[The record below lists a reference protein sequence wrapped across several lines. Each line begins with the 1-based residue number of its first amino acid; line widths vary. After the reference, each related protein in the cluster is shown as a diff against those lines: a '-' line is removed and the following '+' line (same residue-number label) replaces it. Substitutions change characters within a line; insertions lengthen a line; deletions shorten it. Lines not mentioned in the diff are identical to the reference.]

1 MKLKQRF
8 SLIAAL
14 CGIELLIL
22 TSLTMVGADFIQRLQ
37 NFQFNEQ
44 ECQYSLVDMV
54 NFLNQ
59 TIYWSS
65 DTAQA
70 NTVWKSK
77 VVTANKKFH
86 ALNDNSVTKICSAK
100 FKEEIQ
106 NANNI
111 WVKVLTLVNPFNG
124 QIEALS
130 EVQLTDD
137 ESRYI
142 SRYGIKAGAKHFTNS
157 ENVQSLLDRTMLME
171 SNMKDLIRY
180 SNELQEK
187 MAEVNEMLKDIV
199 AHWQILYRV
208 MVFALGLVFVGLM
221 FLSILSGTNKIIRG
235 IKRLRDMSSLLS
247 EKDFTTQIT
256 PQGSNEMQALMG
268 NMNSMVNEI
277 NKFFIVVKKTAAKA
291 ISSGYSINDSS
302 SSTAAATNEI
312 NLNIENITDE
322 FEKINESLSRAVN
335 AVNEINVQVKTLVND
350 NENQTTAIEESTAAV
365 NAMAVAIETIRCNAI
380 ERSKAAEE
388 MRQYVA
394 DGDEKIAATNKIL
407 AEVMGQLDKI
417 REIVTIINTVSA
429 QTNLLSMNAAIESAH
444 AGEFGKGFAVV
455 AEEIR
460 GLAVSTASNAKK
472 ITESI
477 KATIESVTEANRTSV
492 LASEAFAKVSN
503 QSVEMIKSFS
513 LITEDIEKINSRTD
527 EITQKTD
534 VTSATADKINE
545 YCENL
550 ASNQETVALEIKSI
564 SELFDKAVDEI
575 KEINIGTEEIV
586 KRMDAVGTLSK
597 ESYKNMTD
605 LENVLEEFKTTSD
618 DSEEIQN
625 EIDNNA
631 IENIIS
637 PELQAQLEADFN
649 GGGDGDSDVEFDPDT
664 VIEECEAVKEV
675 TPDKGEKSEAGDVSQ
690 NKDETPSELIEEQL
704 PEIDDM
710 FGELN

>member
-124 QIEALS
+124 QIAALS

-649 GGGDGDSDVEFDPDT
+649 GDGDGDSDVEFDPDA
-664 VIEECEAVKEV
+664 VIEECEAVEED

-690 NKDETPSELIEEQL
+690 NKDETPSEFIEEQL

>member
-22 TSLTMVGADFIQRLQ
+22 TSLTMVGADFVQRLQ

-70 NTVWKSK
+70 NTVWKAK

-86 ALNDNSVTKICSAK
+86 DLKDNSVTKICSAK

-124 QIEALS
+124 QIAALS

-157 ENVQSLLDRTMLME
+157 ENVQSLLDRTLLME

-444 AGEFGKGFAVV
+444 AGEFGK
-455 AEEIR
+455 
-460 GLAVSTASNAKK
+460 
-472 ITESI
+472 
-477 KATIESVTEANRTSV
+477 
-492 LASEAFAKVSN
+492 VSN

-631 IENIIS
+631 IQNIIS

-649 GGGDGDSDVEFDPDT
+649 SGGDGDSDVEFDPDA
-664 VIEECEAVKEV
+664 VIKECEAVEEV
-675 TPDKGEKSEAGDVSQ
+675 APSEGEKSEAGDVSQ

-704 PEIDDM
+704 PKIDDM

>member
-22 TSLTMVGADFIQRLQ
+22 TSLTMVGADFVQRLQ

-70 NTVWKSK
+70 NTVWKAK

-86 ALNDNSVTKICSAK
+86 DLKDNSVTKICSAK

-124 QIEALS
+124 QIAALS

-157 ENVQSLLDRTMLME
+157 ENVQSLLDRTLLME

-631 IENIIS
+631 IQNIIS

-649 GGGDGDSDVEFDPDT
+649 SGGDGDSDVEFDPDA
-664 VIEECEAVKEV
+664 VIKECEAVEEV
-675 TPDKGEKSEAGDVSQ
+675 APSEEENSEAGDVSQ

>member
-22 TSLTMVGADFIQRLQ
+22 TSLAMVGADFIQRLQ

-70 NTVWKSK
+70 NTVWKAK

-86 ALNDNSVTKICSAK
+86 AMNDNSVTKICSAK

-111 WVKVLTLVNPFNG
+111 WVKVLTLVNPFNA
-124 QIEALS
+124 QIAALS

-171 SNMKDLIRY
+171 SSMKDLIRY

-208 MVFALGLVFVGLM
+208 MVFALGLIFVGLM
-221 FLSILSGTNKIIRG
+221 FLSILSGTDKIIRG

-649 GGGDGDSDVEFDPDT
+649 GGGDGDSDVEFDPDA
-664 VIEECEAVKEV
+664 VIEECEAVEEV

>member
-124 QIEALS
+124 QIAALS

-221 FLSILSGTNKIIRG
+221 FLSILSGTDKIIRG

-649 GGGDGDSDVEFDPDT
+649 GDGDGDSDVEFDPDA
-664 VIEECEAVKEV
+664 VIEECEAVEEV
-675 TPDKGEKSEAGDVSQ
+675 APDEGEKSEAGDVSQ
-690 NKDETPSELIEEQL
+690 NKDETPSEFIEEQL

>member
-86 ALNDNSVTKICSAK
+86 DLKDNSVTKICSAK

-124 QIEALS
+124 QIAALS

-157 ENVQSLLDRTMLME
+157 ENVQSLLDRTLLME

-350 NENQTTAIEESTAAV
+350 NGNQTTAIEESTAAV
-365 NAMAVAIETIRCNAI
+365 NAMAVAIETIRRNAI

-631 IENIIS
+631 IQNIIS

-649 GGGDGDSDVEFDPDT
+649 GGGDGDSDVEFDPDV
-664 VIEECEAVKEV
+664 VIEECEAVEEV
-675 TPDKGEKSEAGDVSQ
+675 APSEGEKSEAGNVSQ